1 MVSLDIICDYKDNV
15 NMKLRKFNKKYK
27 HLNRYQQILAV
38 LISYGFD
45 DIISRMP
52 LQKYIIAVRKYS
64 KVAAAKDVKRLTTN
78 QRIRYAMQDL
88 GPAFVKLG
96 QMLSMRPDL
105 IGVELSEELQNL
117 QDNVPPFS
125 SNKAKNI
132 IESELKKPLA
142 DIFAFFEDKPIAAA
156 SVSQVHQASLKSG
169 GEVVVKVQRPDIDEI
184 VFTDLEILQDL
195 LRTAQRHIEELK
207 NYDLVSIATE
217 IQNAMR
223 KELDFILEAQN
234 IARFKKLYSADVYV
248 PEVYWNYT
256 TEKVLT
262 MEYVEGIKVSNIDEL
277 IAAGVE
283 PQMVIEKCIKNMFK
297 QIYQYGYFHADPH
310 SGNIFVNTSG
320 DIIFLDFGIM
330 GRLTEMQRSNLV
342 KAFLAIV
349 DRDVDKLVFI
359 LGQLNIL
366 SDESDIKLVKKGIS
380 ELIDRYYDL
389 PLHQIK
395 AKRVISDVFA
405 EIKNLKLCFP
415 ADYVLMAK
423 AIASLEGL
431 ALSLDPSF
439 HIEKISPMFFRGVI
453 SEQLKPKAGYKE
465 IKKFALE
472 IFELIKQ
479 MPSSIQLLY
488 DKVLKGKFAISIE
501 HLKLQELITEIDRA
515 SNRISFGL
523 IVAALIVGSSLLVQ
537 SGLGPKIF
545 SFPVIGLIGYL
556 LAGLLG
562 LWLIFNILRSRNL

>member
-1 MVSLDIICDYKDNV
+1 
-15 NMKLRKFNKKYK
+15 MKLGKFNRKYK

-38 LISYGFD
+38 LLNYGFD
-45 DIISRMP
+45 DILSRMP
-52 LQKYIIAVRKYS
+52 LQRYI
-64 KVAAAKDVKRLTTN
+64 VAARKFAIADGKEVKWLTTN
-78 QRIRYAMQDL
+78 QRIRLAMQDL
-88 GPAFVKLG
+88 GAAFVKLG

-105 IGVELSEELQNL
+105 IGVELAEELQNL
-117 QDNVPPFS
+117 QDNVSPFS
-125 SNKAKNI
+125 YNKARVI
-132 IESELKKPLA
+132 IERELRRHPE
-142 DIFAFFEDKPIAAA
+142 DIFASFDEKPIAAA
-156 SVSQVHQASLKSG
+156 SISQVHKAFLKN
-169 GEVVVKVQRPDIDEI
+169 GEAVVVKVQRPDIDEI

-195 LRTAQRHIEELK
+195 MRTAQRHVEELK
-207 NYDLVSIATE
+207 NYDLVGIATE
-217 IQNAMR
+217 IQNAMK

-234 IARFKKLYSADVYV
+234 ISRFKKLYAADVYV
-248 PEVYWNYT
+248 PEVYWDYT

-262 MEYVEGIKVSNIDEL
+262 MEYVEGIKVSNINEL
-277 IAAGVE
+277 IAAGIK
-283 PQMVIEKCIKNMFK
+283 PQIVVEKCIKTMFK

-310 SGNIFVNTSG
+310 SGNIFVNSRG

-330 GRLTEMQRSNLV
+330 GRLTEMQRRNLV
-342 KAFLAIV
+342 KAFLAV
-349 DRDVDKLVFI
+349 SERDVDKLVNIF
-359 LGQLNIL
+359 GQLSIL
-366 SDESDIKLVKKGIS
+366 SDESDIKLVKRRIS

-395 AKRVISDVFA
+395 AKRVITDVFN
-405 EIKNLKLCFP
+405 EIKHLKLCFP
-415 ADYVLMAK
+415 SDFVLMAK

-439 HIEKISPMFFRGVI
+439 HIEKISPVFFREVI
-453 SEQLKPKAGYKE
+453 KEQIQPKAGYRE
-465 IKKFALE
+465 IKKFFLE
-472 IFELIKQ
+472 IFELIEQ
-479 MPSSIQLLY
+479 MPSSIQLLL
-488 DKVLKGKFAISIE
+488 DKVMKGQFAISIE

-537 SGLGPKIF
+537 SSLGPKIF